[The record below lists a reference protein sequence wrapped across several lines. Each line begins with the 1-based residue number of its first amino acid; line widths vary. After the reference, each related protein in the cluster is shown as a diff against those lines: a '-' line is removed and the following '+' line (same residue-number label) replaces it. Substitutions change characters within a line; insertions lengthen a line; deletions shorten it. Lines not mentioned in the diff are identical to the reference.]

1 MSHFE
6 VVFTT
11 PTIGHSSVPIGI
23 DGQGRVELGPD
34 AVVVRGLKQVKL
46 RALTTLLYL
55 AVFLAFVAG
64 AVLASSLGFEAR
76 GAALAGM
83 GFASGLGAAGGAWLR
98 TRKAAL
104 SAQAAQP
111 LVLTFPWQ
119 QVKGLGAGEVGWV
132 LQVKRSLFNTESVHF
147 TLVQGTAEA
156 LTKAFEAAR
165 PRA

>member
-6 VVFTT
+6 VVFAT

-23 DGQGRVELGPD
+23 DGQGRVELGAD

-55 AVFLAFVAG
+55 SVFFAFVAG
-64 AVLASSLGFEAR
+64 TALGSSLGFTTR
-76 GAALAGM
+76 VAALLGM
-83 GFASGLGAAGGAWLR
+83 GFATGLGAAGGAWLR
-98 TRKAAL
+98 ARKAAL
-104 SAQAAQP
+104 SAQAAEP

-119 QVKGLGAGEVGWV
+119 QVKGLGPGEIGWV

-147 TLVQGTAEA
+147 TLVQGSAEA